1 MDRKI
6 RFGGRGGG
14 KTLRTR
20 KALLKQWPK
29 GTIAVF
35 SKEGIRISE
44 EANVEEISK
53 INKLWK

>member
-6 RFGGRGGG
+6 IFGGRGGG

-29 GTIAVF
+29 GTIAFV
-35 SKEGIRISE
+35 GHDGVRYSE
-44 EANVEEISK
+44 EADAEEISS
-53 INKLWK
+53 INNIK